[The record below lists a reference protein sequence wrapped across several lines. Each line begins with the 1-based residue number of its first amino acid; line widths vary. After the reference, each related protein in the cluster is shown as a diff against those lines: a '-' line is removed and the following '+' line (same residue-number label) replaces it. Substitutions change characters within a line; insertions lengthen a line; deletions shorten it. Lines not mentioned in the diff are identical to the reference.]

1 MNAIDITIDAL
12 KNRTTNKNAM
22 FDVVLFVMDNKS
34 LHKSIIKNKDNYTD
48 LVHDLRGLMNN
59 DKFFVPRVLNYK

>member
-1 MNAIDITIDAL
+1 MNAIDITINAL
-12 KNRTTNKNAM
+12 KNRTTNKNSM

>member
-1 MNAIDITIDAL
+1 MNAINITINAL

-22 FDVVLFVMDNKS
+22 LDVVLFVMDNKS

-59 DKFFVPRVLNYK
+59 DEFFVPRVLDYK

>member
-1 MNAIDITIDAL
+1 MNAIDITINAL

-22 FDVVLFVMDNKS
+22 FDVVLFVMDNKN

>member
-1 MNAIDITIDAL
+1 MNAIDITINAL

-22 FDVVLFVMDNKS
+22 FDVVLFVLDNKS
-34 LHKSIIKNKDNYTD
+34 LHKLIIKNKDNHTD
-48 LVHDLRGLMNN
+48 LIHDLRGLMNN